1 MNRISVG
8 LSWVI
13 SRCSSRPARGVTT
26 RSGRLFGSSTLSRTG
41 GATRRASRLSP
52 PHGRW
57 AGNSGRNLGQDH
69 LSEMER
75 RLAPLK
81 LGGAHVLTVA
91 LDRFH

>member
-1 MNRISVG
+1 MMKFVAACSCKTWVGYAISE
-8 LSWVI
+8 
-13 SRCSSRPARGVTT
+13 A
-26 RSGRLFGSSTLSRTG
+26 
-41 GATRRASRLSP
+41 AA
-52 PHGRW
+52 
-57 AGNSGRNLGQDH
+57 RNLGQDH